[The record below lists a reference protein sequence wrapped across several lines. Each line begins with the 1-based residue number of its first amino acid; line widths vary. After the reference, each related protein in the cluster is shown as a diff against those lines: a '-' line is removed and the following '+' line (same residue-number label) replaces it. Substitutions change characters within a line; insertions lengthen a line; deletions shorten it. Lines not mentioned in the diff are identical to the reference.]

1 MIKHYFKVALRNMA
15 KQKVPA
21 FINIIGLS
29 LGIACFTLFLF
40 YAVNEFSFDRFNKN
54 ASNIYRAYI
63 WLQGR
68 DGGSPNYGIYL
79 PMPLGPALKQDLPDV
94 ENYVR
99 IRNGWGDNFVRV
111 NNNDVRR
118 LNVSY
123 ADPQLFSVFT
133 FKFIYGNAKT
143 ALQNMQSLV
152 LTQSKAKEI
161 FGTDN
166 VIGRTLEIKVDDKF
180 QTFTVSAVTENIPPN
195 SSISYDLLCSFH
207 FLETTKQAQAFMNNW
222 SNSAYQT
229 FIQLHPGSGLPN
241 DSKKL
246 LSFHKKYYPNIE
258 KDMQK
263 EGIKWDHSKPFATY
277 GLQPLLSVHTDP
289 KMYGGVINSVDPKTI
304 WILLSIAAGVLLIAC
319 INFTTLAIGRFAGR
333 AKEVGVRKVIG
344 GERHQLISQFLSE
357 AMILAILSALI
368 GLLIARLLLPYFNQL
383 SGRQLLFSFE
393 LYPEMIWMLIGI
405 TLLVGLLAGCYPAL
419 VLSGF
424 KPVEVLKSKI
434 RIGGSNLF
442 TKSLVTLQFALSI
455 GLIIS
460 TIIILQQTKYM
471 SGKNPGFNKENVIM
485 VDASDV
491 DTKKIY
497 PLFKQ
502 ALTANTNITGVAA
515 AEFGLGE
522 GEGWSLIGIEYNGK
536 QKDVYE
542 FLIDHDYINV
552 LGMQLLAGRNFD
564 PRISSDTMN
573 SIIINEAMMKDFG
586 WTLNNAVGQQIK
598 GYSDTKTPVVIGVV
612 KDFNFRPLSEKIVP
626 QMFQAEYA
634 PYHFFVR
641 IKPGNPASAIA
652 AIQKTWKQLV
662 PDYPLKYSFL
672 DDSLNNFYKSEQRWS
687 SIVGWAG
694 GISIFLACLG
704 LFGLAALTAVNRTKE
719 IGIRKV
725 LGASVTSIVGLLSKD
740 FIKLVAL
747 ALIIAS
753 PAAWYFMNKW
763 LQDYAYRINIGWTVF
778 VMAGI
783 FAVAIALITIS
794 FQAIKAAIA
803 NPVKSL
809 RTE

>member
-1 MIKHYFKVALRNMA
+1 MLRHYFKVAFRSMA

-21 FINIIGLS
+21 FVNIIGLS

-40 YAVNEFSFDRFNKN
+40 YGVNEFSFDRFNKN

-63 WLQGR
+63 WLQGH
-68 DGGSPNYGIYL
+68 DGGDAMYGTYM

-99 IRNGWGDNFVRV
+99 VQNAWSESFVRV
-111 NNNDVRR
+111 NDNDVHR
-118 LNVSY
+118 LKVSY
-123 ADPQLFSVFT
+123 ADPQLFSVFS
-133 FKFIYGNAKT
+133 FKFIYGNAKS
-143 ALQNMQSLV
+143 ALQNMQSIV

-166 VIGRTLEIKVDDKF
+166 VIGRTIEIKVDDKF
-180 QTFTVSAVTENIPPN
+180 QPFTVSAVTENIPAN
-195 SSISYDLLCSFH
+195 SSLTYDLLCSFH
-207 FLETTKQAQAFMNNW
+207 FLETAKRAQNFVNNW
-222 SNSAYQT
+222 SNYAFQT
-229 FIQLHPGSGLPN
+229 FIQLRPGSGLPN
-241 DSKKL
+241 DTKKL
-246 LSFHKKYYPNIE
+246 LSFYKKYYPTLE
-258 KDMQK
+258 KETQ
-263 EGIKWDHSKPFATY
+263 EAGIKWDHSKPLATY
-277 GLQPLLSVHTDP
+277 GLQPLLSVHTDT
-289 KMYGGVINSVDPKTI
+289 KLGGSGTIESVEPETI

-344 GERHQLISQFLSE
+344 GERRQLIAQFLSE
-357 AMILAILSALI
+357 AMMQAILSALI

-383 SGRQLLFSFE
+383 SGRDLQFSFD
-393 LYPEMIWMLIGI
+393 LYPQMIWMLTGV
-405 TLLVGLLAGCYPAL
+405 TLLVGLLAGTYPAFM
-419 VLSGF
+419 LSGF

-460 TIIILQQTKYM
+460 TIIILEQTKYM
-471 SGKNPGFNKENVIM
+471 SSKSPGFNKENIIM

-502 ALTANTNITGVAA
+502 SLLSNTNIAGIAG
-515 AEFGLGE
+515 AEVGLGE
-522 GEGWSLIGIEYNGK
+522 GGGWSLVGFEYNGK
-536 QKDVYE
+536 HKNVYE
-542 FLIDHDYINV
+542 FLVDNDYIKV

-564 PRISSDTMN
+564 PHISSDTV
-573 SIIINEAMMKDFG
+573 SSLIINEAMMRDMG
-586 WTLNNAVGQQIK
+586 WTMSNAVGQQIK
-598 GYSDTKTPVVIGVV
+598 GFSNTKVIGVV

-626 QMFQAEYA
+626 QMFQADYT

-641 IKPGNPASAIA
+641 IKPGNPALAIA
-652 AIQKTWKQLV
+652 AVQKTWKQLV

-704 LFGLAALTAVNRTKE
+704 LFGLVSLAAVNRTKE

-725 LGASVTSIVGLLSKD
+725 LGASVASIVGLLSKD
-740 FIKLVAL
+740 FIKLIAL

-753 PAAWYFMNKW
+753 PTAWYFMNKW

-778 VMAGI
+778 ALAGV
-783 FAVAIALITIS
+783 FAIAIALITIS